1 MATAR
6 PKGNG
11 YEIRVSMGCDMNGK
25 RLMKSKIWKPDK
37 AYSPKQLEKELE
49 RQKVLFEEE
58 VKTGNVPTSNI
69 RFKQYSDRWLLE
81 YGKQKLA
88 PKTYSRYVE
97 YLQRINQA
105 IGHIKLQDL
114 QPLHLNAFY
123 RNLAE
128 NGVNKKAKRDDKG
141 NIISNGRLSPKTIVE
156 HHRVISKLLS
166 TAVKWN
172 LVKENV
178 ARRADP
184 PKVPA
189 RDIDFLDENETREM
203 LKALDD
209 EPVTYRMMIMLLIYT
224 GMRRGELFG
233 LEWKDIDFENG
244 YLSVV
249 RTSQYIGNKTLIT
262 KEPKT
267 KSSHRKMKLS
277 NDIIKMLK
285 SYQVWQ
291 IEQRFKA
298 CGDWNETDRLF
309 TQWNGLPMYPDSL
322 TKWFNGFL
330 KRHNLRHVTLHSLRH
345 TNATLMIAEGTDI
358 RTVSSRLGHSNTSTT
373 LNIYTHALKSKDEQ
387 AAEVLND
394 ILAVAETG

>member
-6 PKGNG
+6 RKGRG
-11 YEIRVSMGCDMNGK
+11 YEIRVSMGCDMNG
-25 RLMKSKIWKPDK
+25 RKIVRQKTWIPPTNLT
-37 AYSPKQLEKELE
+37 PKQLEKELE
-49 RQKVLFEEE
+49 RQKILFEEE
-58 VKTGNVPTSNI
+58 VKTGNCPNSNI
-69 RFKQYSDRWLLE
+69 KFQPYSELWIKD
-81 YGKQKLA
+81 YGKQNLA
-88 PKTYSRYVE
+88 PKTLSRYCE
-97 YLQRINQA
+97 YLKRINRA
-105 IGHIKLQDL
+105 IGHIKLKDL
-114 QPLHLNAFY
+114 QPIHLNAFY

-128 NGVNKKAKRDDKG
+128 DGVNKRAKRDENG
-141 NIISNGRLSPKTIVE
+141 NIIANGKLSPKTIIE

-172 LVKENV
+172 YITDNV

-184 PKVPA
+184 PKAPA
-189 RDIDFLDENETREM
+189 KDIEFLDENETREM
-203 LKALDD
+203 LKALNG
-209 EPVTYRMMIMLLIYT
+209 EPIAYRTMIMLLIYT

-233 LEWKDIDFENG
+233 LEWKDIDFDNG
-244 YLSVV
+244 YLSIV

-267 KSSHRKMKLS
+267 KSSRRMMKLS

-285 SYQVWQ
+285 VYRAWQ
-291 IEQRFKA
+291 IEQRFKISSE
-298 CGDWNETDRLF
+298 WNDTDRLF

-322 TKWFNGFL
+322 TKWFNKFL
-330 KRHNLRHVTLHSLRH
+330 NRHNLRHVTLHSLRH

-373 LNIYTHALKSKDEQ
+373 LNIYTHALKSKDTQ

-394 ILAVAETG
+394 VLAIS

>member
-1 MATAR
+1 
-6 PKGNG
+6 
-11 YEIRVSMGCDMNGK
+11 MNGK
-25 RLMKSKIWKPDK
+25 RLMKSRIWKPDK
-37 AYSPKQLEKELE
+37 VLSPKQLERELE

-58 VKTGNVPTSNI
+58 VKTGNVPTSNM
-69 RFKQYSDRWLLE
+69 RFKQYSDKWLLE
-81 YGKQKLA
+81 YGKQYLA

-105 IGHIKLQDL
+105 IGNIKLQDL

-128 NGVNKKAKRDDKG
+128 DGVNKRAKRDEKG
-141 NIISNGRLSPKTIVE
+141 NIIANGKLSPKTIVE

-166 TAVKWN
+166 TAVRWN
-172 LVKENV
+172 LIKENV

-189 RDIDFLDENETREM
+189 KEIDYLDEKETREM
-203 LKALDD
+203 LKALND

-244 YLSVV
+244 YLSIV

-267 KSSHRKMKLS
+267 KSSHRMMKLS

-285 SYQVWQ
+285 AYYAWQ
-291 IEQRFKA
+291 IERRFQA
-298 CGDWNETDRLF
+298 GRDWVETDRLF
-309 TQWNGLPMYPDSL
+309 TQWNGEPMYPDSL

-394 ILAVAETG
+394 ILSVAETG

>member
-6 PKGNG
+6 QKGRG

-25 RLMKSKIWKPDK
+25 KIVKSKTWIPTNNLT
-37 AYSPKQLEKELE
+37 PKQLEKEIE

-58 VKTGNVPTSNI
+58 VKTGACPNSNI
-69 RFKQYSDRWLLE
+69 KFEPYSKRWLLE
-81 YGKQKLA
+81 YGKQNLA
-88 PKTYSRYVE
+88 PKTYNRYCE
-97 YLQRINQA
+97 YLKRINKA

-128 NGVNKKAKRDDKG
+128 DGVNLKAKRDEDG
-141 NIISNGRLSPKTIVE
+141 NIIANGKLSPKTIVE

-189 RDIDFLDENETREM
+189 KEIDFLNEEETRKM
-203 LKALDD
+203 LTALQD
-209 EPVTYRMMIMLLIYT
+209 EPITYKTMIMLLIYT
-224 GMRRGELFG
+224 GIRRGELFG

-244 YLSVV
+244 YLEIV

-267 KSSHRKMKLS
+267 KSSRRMMKLS
-277 NDIIKMLK
+277 NDIIKILN
-285 SYQVWQ
+285 SYRVWQ
-291 IEQRFKA
+291 IEQRFKI
-298 CGDWNETDRLF
+298 GSEWHDTDRLF

-322 TKWFNGFL
+322 TKWFNKFL
-330 KRHNLRHVTLHSLRH
+330 KRHNLRQVTLHSLRH

-358 RTVSSRLGHSNTSTT
+358 RTVASRLGHSNTSTT
-373 LNIYTHALKSKDEQ
+373 LNIYTHALKSKDTQ

-394 ILAVAETG
+394 ILAIS